1 VGPLPVRPRAV
12 TGTWIRHVP
21 HHADLLGR
29 ADPPSDGRWQHG
41 EIVPALYLAD
51 TARTATAEWYRA
63 LAEWGLSPQ
72 DHVPYDHHRWRLDLQ
87 LADLSDIER
96 LHAVA
101 LDAPRP
107 SRRTWPHYQQVG
119 EQLWR
124 EGWAG
129 LIAPSAA
136 HPGSLIVCVFATAWP
151 PAGCTPLNANTVKAI
166 PPPPRGMT
174 T

>member
-1 VGPLPVRPRAV
+1 VTSPLPVRPRKV
-12 TGTWIRHVP
+12 EGTWIRHVP
-21 HHADLLGR
+21 DGADLLGR
-29 ADPPSDGRWQHG
+29 ANPPSDGRWQRG
-41 EIVPALYLAD
+41 AIVPALYLAD
-51 TARTATAEWYRA
+51 TTQTATAEWYRS

-72 DHVPYDHHRWRLDLQ
+72 H
-87 LADLSDIER
+87 S
-96 LHAVA
+96 VA
-101 LDAPRP
+101 LDPPRP
-107 SRRTWPHYQQVG
+107 SRRTWPAYQQVG

-136 HPGSLIVCVFATAWP
+136 HPDSLVTCIFASTWP
-151 PAGCTPLNANTVKAI
+151 PAGCTPMATSTVEAI

>member
-1 VGPLPVRPRAV
+1 VSRLPAAPRAV

-21 HHADLLGR
+21 HQADLLGR
-29 ADPPSDGRWQHG
+29 ADPPSDGRWQRG

-51 TARTATAEWYRA
+51 TAQTATAEWYRA
-63 LAEWGLSPQ
+63 LAERGFSPQ
-72 DHVPYDHHRWRLDLQ
+72 DHVPYDHHHWRLELD
-87 LADLSDIER
+87 LADLSTTER
-96 LHAVA
+96 LHSVA
-101 LDAPRP
+101 LDTPRP
-107 SRRTWPHYQQVG
+107 SRRTWPPYQQVG

-136 HPGSLIVCVFATAWP
+136 YPGSLIACVFASTWP
-151 PAGCTPLNANTVKAI
+151 PAGCTPLDASTVKTI
-166 PPPPRGMT
+166 PPPPPGMT

>member
-1 VGPLPVRPRAV
+1 VAPLPVRPRTV
-12 TGTWIRHVP
+12 EGTWIRHVP
-21 HHADLLGR
+21 YGADLLGR
-29 ADPPSDGRWQHG
+29 ADPPSDGRWQRG
-41 EIVPALYLAD
+41 EIVRALYLAD
-51 TARTATAEWYRA
+51 TVQTATAEWYRS
-63 LAEWGLSPQ
+63 LAEWGLSPE
-72 DHVPYDHHRWRLDLQ
+72 DHVPYDHHRWRVELQ

-96 LHAVA
+96 LHGVA
-101 LDAPRP
+101 LDPPRP
-107 SRRTWPHYQQVG
+107 SRRTWTTYQQVG

-136 HPGSLIVCVFATAWP
+136 HPDSLITCIFANTWP
-151 PAGCTPLNANTVKAI
+151 PTGCTPLDVNTVKAV

>member
-1 VGPLPVRPRAV
+1 VGLTVHPRAV
-12 TGTWIRHVP
+12 EGTWVRHVP
-21 HHADLLGR
+21 HRASLLGR
-29 ADPPSDGRWQHG
+29 SDTPSDGRWQRG

-51 TARTATAEWYRA
+51 TVATATAEWYRS

-72 DHVPYDHHRWRLDLQ
+72 DHVPYDHHRWRMELE
-87 LADLSDIER
+87 LADLSDTDR
-96 LHAVA
+96 LQAVM
-101 LDAPRP
+101 LQAPRP
-107 SRRTWPHYQQVG
+107 SRNTWPAFQRVG

-136 HPGSLIVCVFATAWP
+136 HPGSLIACVFASAWP
-151 PAGCTPLNANTVKAI
+151 PAGCTPLDASTVKAI